1 MRYIEPIIGIL
12 AFLWVLLAAILP
24 KGRRSWQQSAEIV
37 MALAGMALFGLVL
50 YGRFAGSVRLF
61 VFVKGLLAGISIGV
75 FVTLWLEGSLRPGR
89 TVRGHAGRSVSDG
102 TDETPSSGTQ

>member
-75 FVTLWLEGSLRPGR
+75 FVTPGR